1 MRINLY
7 ELQQTKEWSD
17 FMNAGQEYRESTKTN
32 MKDKFTKENFYQKRN
47 ALNRADTALRRKEK
61 EYLF

>member
-7 ELQQTKEWSD
+7 ELQQTKEWSAW
-17 FMNAGQEYRESTKTN
+17 MNAGKQYRDSTKTS

-61 EYLF
+61 EFLF